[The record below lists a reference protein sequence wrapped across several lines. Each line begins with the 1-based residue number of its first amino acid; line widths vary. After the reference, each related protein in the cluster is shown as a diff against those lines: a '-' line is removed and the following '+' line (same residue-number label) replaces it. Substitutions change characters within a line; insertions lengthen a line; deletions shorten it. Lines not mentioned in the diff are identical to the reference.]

1 MVQKK
6 DTVREPKIKY
16 LFQGQSARSKN
27 WFNLHIE
34 WIKENISTR
43 EHQFYKRLFQ
53 TNIEV
58 QSGIKYPIFP
68 VPIENEKETG
78 EIEYDIKAPLV

>member
-1 MVQKK
+1 MICRKIMVDKK
-6 DTVREPKIKY
+6 DTIKQPIIKY
-16 LFQGQSARSKN
+16 LFQGHSARSKN
-27 WFNLHIE
+27 WFDLDIE
-34 WIKENISTR
+34 WVKENIITR

-68 VPIENEKETG
+68 VTIGNEK
-78 EIEYDIKAPLV
+78 